1 MASSY
6 VAVRLLLVLSF
17 STLFA
22 ACASS
27 PDSTTTN
34 PPTNSSAPSLDEPRS
49 GHAAVADDEYIYV
62 IGGLNKAG
70 NLSSIEIINPKTKET
85 MVLRDK
91 ITARRYLTAVWD
103 GKESIYIFGG
113 ISQQDGVIWQEKT
126 VEVFNTRTQEVTTT
140 TPMRVPRRFNSAVLL
155 NNKIY
160 VLGGSIYY
168 PEAVEKAYALRATS
182 LVTAFDI
189 NTKKWSRVANLP
201 AARNTRAFT
210 FNDQVCAVGGYDGF
224 HKWSVFDCYDKAAGK
239 WQLMPDAPD
248 SVSAHSVAVH
258 NDKLYVFGDYDNLD
272 QVLMYDFSDNTW
284 SYVDAPY
291 RASRHN
297 AAVVFGNEVFVIGG
311 TTGGSGPFLDDIQ
324 VLSLP
329 LQ

>member
-1 MASSY
+1 MPFSN
-6 VAVRLLLVLSF
+6 VTFRLVLVLF
-17 STLFA
+17 SITLFA
-22 ACASS
+22 GCASA
-27 PDSTTTN
+27 PDSTVNEPSTDS
-34 PPTNSSAPSLDEPRS
+34 PAPTLDEPRY
-49 GHAAVADDEYIYV
+49 GHAAVADNENIYV
-62 IGGLNKAG
+62 IGGSNKTG
-70 NLSSIEIINPKTKET
+70 DLSSIEIVDPKTKET
-85 MVLRDK
+85 TVLRDK
-91 ITARRYLTAVWD
+91 ITPRRYLTAVWD

-113 ISQQDGVIWQEKT
+113 MSEQKGGFGPEKT
-126 VEVFNTRTQEVTTT
+126 VEVFNTRTQKVTTT
-140 TPMRVPRRFNSAVLL
+140 TPMRMPRRFNSAVLL

-160 VLGGSIYY
+160 VLGGSVYY
-168 PEAVEKAYALRATS
+168 PEAVEKVYALRATP
-182 LVTAFDI
+182 LVTAFDL

-201 AARNTRAFT
+201 VARDTRAFT
-210 FNDQVCAVGGYDGF
+210 VNDQVCAVGGYDGF
-224 HKWSVFDCYDKAAGK
+224 HKWSVFDCYDPNTRR

-272 QVLMYDFSDNTW
+272 QILMYDFSDNTW

-297 AAVVFGNEVFVIGG
+297 AAVVFGDEVFVIGG
-311 TTGGSGPFLDDIQ
+311 NTGGSGPFLDDIQ

>member
-1 MASSY
+1 MPSAY
-6 VAVRLLLVLSF
+6 LTLRLLLVLSYT
-17 STLFA
+17 TLLA
-22 ACASS
+22 GCASA
-27 PDSTTTN
+27 PDSTKSEIS
-34 PPTNSSAPSLDEPRS
+34 TNSSAPTLDEPRY
-49 GHAAVADDEYIYV
+49 GHAAVADDENIYV
-62 IGGLNKAG
+62 IGGSNKTG
-70 NLSSIEIINPKTKET
+70 DLSSIEIIDPKTKET
-85 MVLRDK
+85 TVLRDK
-91 ITARRYLTAVWD
+91 IIPRLYLTAVWD

-113 ISQQDGVIWQEKT
+113 ISWQNGKVWHEKS

-160 VLGGSIYY
+160 VLGGSVYY
-168 PEAVEKAYALRATS
+168 PNAVDKGYNLRAIS

-201 AARNTRAFT
+201 VARDTRAFT

-224 HKWSVFDCYDKAAGK
+224 NSWPVFDCYDSNTRR

-248 SVSAHSVAVH
+248 SISAHSVAVY
-258 NDKLYVFGDYDNLD
+258 NDKLYVFGDYENLD
-272 QVLMYDFSDNTW
+272 QVLMYDFSDNIW

-297 AAVVFGNEVFVIGG
+297 AAVVFGDEIFVIGG
-311 TTGGSGPFLDDIQ
+311 NTGSSAPFLDDIQ
-324 VLSLP
+324 VLPLP